1 MQRLRTLL
9 WGRPRLFAAFAMLLG
24 LYLVLPAEWHATTR
38 FLVAFDVAIALY
50 LALALAM
57 FVRSTLAHLKRRA
70 ADENT
75 GAVAI
80 LILAVATTLACLAA
94 IAADLAGVHAEPPEQ
109 ASARLG
115 LAVATIFLSW
125 FFLHTIFAIHYAH
138 EFHARDASEPGL
150 VFPGGEEPD
159 YWDFLYFAFTI
170 GATAQTSDVG
180 VASRRMRRT
189 ALAHAVFSFFFNAGI
204 LALAVNVGASLI

>member
-1 MQRLRTLL
+1 MQQLRALVL
-9 WGRPRLFAAFAMLLG
+9 GRPRLFAALALLVAI
-24 LYLVLPAEWHATTR
+24 YLALPADWLATTR
-38 FLVAFDVAIALY
+38 FLVAFDTAIALY

-57 FVRSTLAHLKRRA
+57 FVRSTLAHLKKRA

-80 LILAVATTLACLAA
+80 LILAVGTTLACLAA
-94 IAADLAGVHAEPPEQ
+94 IAADLAGVHAAPPGQ

-150 VFPGGEEPD
+150 VFPGGAEPD

-170 GATAQTSDVG
+170 GATAQTSDIG

-189 ALAHAVFSFFFNAGI
+189 VLAHAIFSFFFNAGI

>member
-1 MQRLRTLL
+1 MQRLRALV
-9 WGRPRLFAAFAMLLG
+9 WGRPRLFAAFALL
-24 LYLVLPAEWHATTR
+24 LAIYLALPGEWRATTR

-50 LALALAM
+50 LALAVVM

-80 LILAVATTLACLAA
+80 LILTVATTLACLAA
-94 IAADLAGVHAEPPEQ
+94 IAADLAGVHTAPSDQ

-115 LAVATIFLSW
+115 LEVATIFLSW

-138 EFHARDASEPGL
+138 EFHAGEPGL

-180 VASRRMRRT
+180 VAQRRMRRT
-189 ALAHAVFSFFFNAGI
+189 VLAHAIFSFFFNAGI